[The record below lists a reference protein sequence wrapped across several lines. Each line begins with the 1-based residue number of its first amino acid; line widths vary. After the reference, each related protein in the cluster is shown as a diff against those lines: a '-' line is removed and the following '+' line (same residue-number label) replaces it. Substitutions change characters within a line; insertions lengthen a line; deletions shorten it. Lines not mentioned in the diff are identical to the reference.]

1 MSADLKQSALLWQA
15 APGLHALTES
25 TPDNVLSD
33 QPHLVA
39 SRPSG
44 ASRSVSPRQTECPR
58 ESGVQAE
65 GCQLSCIK
73 TFSLKAFSLNT

>member
-25 TPDNVLSD
+25 TPDNFLSD

-44 ASRSVSPRQTECPR
+44 FLLCLPKTNRVADMSLGSHC
-58 ESGVQAE
+58 SGVQAE
-65 GCQLSCIK
+65 G
-73 TFSLKAFSLNT
+73 F